1 MAKNCQFV
9 ANGWKIITV
18 SIMFLLFSQSEEENG
33 LFIFK
38 ERYAIV

>member
-9 ANGWKIITV
+9 ANGWK
-18 SIMFLLFSQSEEENG
+18 IMFLLFSQSEEENG

-38 ERYAIV
+38 QRYAIV

>member
-1 MAKNCQFV
+1 MPKNCQFV
-9 ANGWKIITV
+9 ANGWKITTV
-18 SIMFLLFSQSEEENG
+18 SILFLLFSQSEEENG